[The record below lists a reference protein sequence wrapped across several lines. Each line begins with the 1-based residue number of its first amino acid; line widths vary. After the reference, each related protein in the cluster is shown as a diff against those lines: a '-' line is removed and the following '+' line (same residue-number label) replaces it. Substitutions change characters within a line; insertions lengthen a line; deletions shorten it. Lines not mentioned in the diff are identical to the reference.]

1 MVLQVPS
8 QKLGFAENFMLS
20 GSAAI
25 ISKTC
30 AAPLERM
37 KLLIQNQAERV
48 KVPLGVC
55 PSIRF
60 LDPPPLP
67 PPINFVHD
75 H

>member
-48 KVPLGVC
+48 KVPIGPGVHI
-55 PSIRF
+55 SLKYF
-60 LDPPPLP
+60 LQKLTFLP
-67 PPINFVHD
+67 TIN
-75 H
+75 